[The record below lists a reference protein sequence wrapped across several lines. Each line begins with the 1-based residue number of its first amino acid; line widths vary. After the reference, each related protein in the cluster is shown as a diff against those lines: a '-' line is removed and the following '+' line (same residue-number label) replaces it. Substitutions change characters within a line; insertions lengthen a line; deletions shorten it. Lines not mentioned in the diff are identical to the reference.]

1 MTRYNSCMRK
11 TVWSVAALLV
21 VIAAFSGGI
30 DRLSEQTAADALTRA
45 LVTFAASRALNGA
58 ISAAQGTELALEPAG
73 IGVVLSVG
81 QVLDPINDLVERFS
95 TVMLVAASSI
105 GLQNVLLRITSSV
118 GFDIS
123 LAFIALWLLAATW
136 LPLAWL
142 QVTLTWSRR
151 ALLMVIF
158 VRFALP
164 ILIVGS
170 NLVFDTYL
178 ATEQQAA
185 LDALRGV
192 QADIENM
199 SEEPPPLPQ
208 SGEQSF
214 IDRFNSMVDNT
225 LDAVDPR
232 DSLEELSTRV
242 ADASEHIISLI
253 VIFVL
258 QTILLP
264 IGFMWLFVEILK
276 GIAQR
281 LSGRV

>member
-1 MTRYNSCMRK
+1 MRK
-11 TVWSVAALLV
+11 VTWSVTAVLVV
-21 VIAAFSGGI
+21 VIAFTGGI
-30 DRLSEQTAADALTRA
+30 DRLSEQTSADALTRA

-105 GLQNVLLRITSSV
+105 GLQNVLLRITSTM
-118 GFDIS
+118 GFDIA
-123 LAFIALWLLAATW
+123 LTAIALWVLASSW
-136 LPLAWL
+136 LPGAWL
-142 QVTLTWSRR
+142 QGTLPTARH
-151 ALLMVIF
+151 ALLIGIF

-164 ILIVGS
+164 VLIVGS
-170 NLVFDTYL
+170 DLVFDEFL
-178 ATEQQAA
+178 VTEQQAA

-192 QADIENM
+192 QADIE
-199 SEEPPPLPQ
+199 EIRADPPPLPRPE
-208 SGEQSF
+208 EQSF
-214 IDRFNSMVDNT
+214 IDRFNNMVDDT
-225 LDAVDPR
+225 LAAVDPR
-232 DSLEELSTRV
+232 DSLEQLSDRV

-264 IGFMWLFVEILK
+264 IGFVWLFVELLK
-276 GIAQR
+276 GIGQR
-281 LSGRV
+281 LAGRV

>member
-1 MTRYNSCMRK
+1 MRK
-11 TVWSVAALLV
+11 ITWSVTAVLV
-21 VIAAFSGGI
+21 VIIAFTGGI
-30 DRLSEQTAADALTRA
+30 DRLSEKTSADALSRA

-105 GLQNVLLRITSSV
+105 GLQNVLLRITSTVS
-118 GFDIS
+118 FDIA
-123 LAFIALWLLAATW
+123 LTAFALWVLASSW
-136 LPLAWL
+136 LPVAWL
-142 QVTLTWSRR
+142 QGALPTARR
-151 ALLMVIF
+151 ALLIGIF

-170 NLVFDTYL
+170 DLVFDEFL
-178 ATEQQAA
+178 VTEQQAA
-185 LDALRGV
+185 LAALRGV
-192 QADIENM
+192 QADIE
-199 SEEPPPLPQ
+199 EIRADPPPLPRPEDQ
-208 SGEQSF
+208 SLM
-214 IDRFNSMVDNT
+214 DRLSNMVDDT
-225 LDAVDPR
+225 LAAVDPR
-232 DSLEELSTRV
+232 DSLEQLSARV

-264 IGFMWLFVEILK
+264 VGFVWLFVELLK
-276 GIAQR
+276 GIGQR
-281 LSGRV
+281 LAGRV